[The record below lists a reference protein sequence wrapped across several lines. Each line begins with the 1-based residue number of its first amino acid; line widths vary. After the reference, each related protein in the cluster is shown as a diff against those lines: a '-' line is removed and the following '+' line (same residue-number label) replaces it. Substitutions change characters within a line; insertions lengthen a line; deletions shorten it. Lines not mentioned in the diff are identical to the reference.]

1 MIESNDADYRS
12 MMVVLKRLFILT
24 LVFSLLAGSTAAGV
38 QAHVPGAEEDEV
50 AEIGNDRSHNGQL
63 TYLSGLEFSPD
74 DKTLAV
80 SYTNRP
86 PSVIESGSGKILS
99 VLGYSQDEELKRR
112 LLDRR
117 LAQDAV
123 DLPELASN
131 RGSRGSYGSRSTFA
145 SNSLLRRVS
154 DITAVAFSPDGKRIV
169 GAGPGVMKIF
179 DTQSGRPELTVPV
192 MENAALTHVQD
203 PQYFLRMIS
212 SLGGA
217 SVLGGA
223 WSGGALSVDYS
234 MDGSRIAVCQPF
246 GCSVR
251 DARSGQEVYSFHP
264 SDHMGGRYL
273 ARFSPDG
280 QYLAVLCQMTAME
293 QGRCQVDVL
302 NAADGKVLAT
312 YCKRWPYG
320 DLRWTSDSSRFGFFT
335 VEGRLLILGLRKT
348 GTAGEGSPL
357 TLEEVAYLPRGDA
370 FAFSADGKRV
380 VLTSK
385 DEVAVIVEV
394 AGGQVVKRY
403 LGEFP
408 AAVKGIKLRPVAWS
422 KDGALIAVGGEEYS
436 VLFWNVK

>member
-1 MIESNDADYRS
+1 MLRS
-12 MMVVLKRLFILT
+12 FFLPT
-24 LVFSLLAGSTAAGV
+24 LVCCLLLSTGV
-38 QAHVPGAEEDEV
+38 RCSAHVPGLEEDEV

-63 TYLSGLEFSPD
+63 TYLSGLEFAPD
-74 DKTLAV
+74 DKTLVV

-86 PSVIESGSGKILS
+86 PAVIERGSGKILS
-99 VLGYSQDEELKRR
+99 VLGYSQDEDLKRR
-112 LLDRR
+112 LLDKK

-123 DLPELASN
+123 ELPELSLG
-131 RGSRGSYGSRSTFA
+131 RGVRGSYGSRSTFA

-154 DITAVAFSPDGKRIV
+154 DITAVAFSPDGKKIV

-223 WSGGALSVDYS
+223 WSGGALSVDYAP
-234 MDGSRIAVCQPF
+234 DGSRIAVCQPF

-251 DARSGQEVYSFHP
+251 DAASGQEVYSFHP

-280 QYLAVLCQMTAME
+280 KYLAVLCQMTAME
-293 QGRCQVDVL
+293 QGRCQVDLL
-302 NAADGKVLAT
+302 NASDGKVLAT
-312 YCKRWPYG
+312 YWKRWPYG
-320 DLRWTSDSSRFGFFT
+320 DLRWAADSSRFGFFT
-335 VEGRLLILGLRKT
+335 VEGRLLLLGINKT
-348 GTAGEGSPL
+348 GASEGRAL
-357 TLEEVAYLPRGDA
+357 TLEELAYLPGGDA
-370 FAFSADGKRV
+370 FSFSADGKLV
-380 VLTSK
+380 ALTSK
-385 DEVAVIVEV
+385 DEVAVIAEV
-394 AGGQVVKRY
+394 TGGRVVKRY
-403 LGEFP
+403 LDEFP
-408 AAVKGIKLRPVAWS
+408 SAVKGIKLRPVAWS

-436 VLFWNVK
+436 VLFWNLK

>member
-1 MIESNDADYRS
+1 MIERRS
-12 MMVVLKRLFILT
+12 CVPGKRALLERLVLTILLLSLF
-24 LVFSLLAGSTAAGV
+24 GTAAR
-38 QAHVPGAEEDEV
+38 AHVLVPEENEAGDAAPETTV
-50 AEIGNDRSHNGQL
+50 NGQL
-63 TYLSGLEFSPD
+63 TYLSGLEFAPD
-74 DKTLAV
+74 DKTLVV

-99 VLGYSQDEELKRR
+99 VLGYSQDEDLKRR
-112 LLDRR
+112 LLDKK
-117 LAQDAV
+117 LAQDASESQGPG
-123 DLPELASN
+123 LS
-131 RGSRGSYGSRSTFA
+131 RSRGSYGSRSTFA

-179 DTQSGRPELTVPV
+179 DTLSGRPELTVPV

-234 MDGSRIAVCQPF
+234 MDGRLIAVCQPF

-251 DARSGQEVYSFHP
+251 DAASGQEVYSFHP

-280 QYLAVLCQMTAME
+280 RYLAVLCQMTAME

-312 YCKRWPYG
+312 YSKRWPYG
-320 DLRWTSDSSRFGFFT
+320 DLRWASDSSRFGFFT
-335 VEGRLLILGLRKT
+335 VEGRLLILGLNKS
-348 GTAGEGSPL
+348 GTAAAGSPF
-357 TLEEVAYLPRGDA
+357 TLEELAYLPRGDA

-394 AGGQVVKRY
+394 ANGQVVKRY
-403 LGEFP
+403 LSEFP

-422 KDGALIAVGGEEYS
+422 KDGALIAVGGEEYT

>member
-1 MIESNDADYRS
+1 MIERRICAPVMN
-12 MMVVLKRLFILT
+12 VLIKSILLTILLPSLFVGI
-24 LVFSLLAGSTAAGV
+24 TAASAP
-38 QAHVPGAEEDEV
+38 AHVLVPDESGGGGGESERTPNRQMTFV
-50 AEIGNDRSHNGQL
+50 
-63 TYLSGLEFSPD
+63 SGLEFAPD
-74 DKTLAV
+74 DKTLVV

-86 PSVIESGSGKILS
+86 PSVIESGNGRILS
-99 VLGYSQDEELKRR
+99 VLGYSQDEDLKRR
-112 LLDRR
+112 WLDKK
-117 LAQDAV
+117 LAQESSESSGPG
-123 DLPELASN
+123 LS
-131 RGSRGSYGSRSTFA
+131 RSRGSYGSRSTFA

-154 DITAVAFSPDGKRIV
+154 DITAVAFSPDGKRVV

-192 MENAALTHVQD
+192 MENAAMTHVQD

-234 MDGSRIAVCQPF
+234 MDGRLIAVCQPF

-251 DARSGQEVYSFHP
+251 DAGNGREVYSFHH
-264 SDHMGGRYL
+264 SDHMGGRYQ

-280 QYLAVLCQMTAME
+280 KYLAVLCQVTAME

-312 YCKRWPYG
+312 YSKRWPYG
-320 DLRWTSDSSRFGFFT
+320 DLRWASDSSRFGFFT
-335 VEGRLLILGLRKT
+335 VEGRLLILGLNKS
-348 GTAGEGSPL
+348 GGAAAGSPF
-357 TLEEVAYLPRGDA
+357 TLEELAYLPRGDA

-394 AGGQVVKRY
+394 ANGQVVKRY
-403 LGEFP
+403 LSEFP